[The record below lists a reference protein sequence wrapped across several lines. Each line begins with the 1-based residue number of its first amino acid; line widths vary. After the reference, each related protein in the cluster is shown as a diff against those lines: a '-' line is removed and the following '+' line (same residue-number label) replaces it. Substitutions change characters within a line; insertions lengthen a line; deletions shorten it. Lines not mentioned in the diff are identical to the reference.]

1 MKFPTDHDLQAQM
14 QRWRLHLQQTPLAV
28 IEWDMEGRV
37 RSWNPAAEGMFG
49 YSAEEA
55 LGQPIIELIIP
66 PEADLRSR
74 VHGIADGLTQDRK
87 ASRVEHENRR
97 KDGSIILCRWFNTP
111 LTDEAGSPLG
121 VASMALDVTEIHEA
135 TEALRRSELRFRAV
149 ADHTH
154 AWEFWIGGEGQLVWM
169 SPSCEQTTGYPVE
182 AFQKDPGLIFRIC
195 HPEDRPRVVDHFREA
210 AAGPC
215 HAPMEFRIQH
225 RDGHQ
230 VWIHHLCEPV
240 RDNEGRPAG
249 RRATNQDI
257 TSRKQYELELQ
268 ESEQRFRTIFEKAID
283 GIIIFSLEGRLLDL
297 NEAFARMHG
306 WTREEMLGRDI
317 RDLNTADTNA
327 LVPGRLRRLM
337 TGETLKVELN
347 QIHREGYVFHT
358 EATACLIS
366 YGGQPAI
373 LSFHRDITERKRA
386 EAAAARAAMEWNAA
400 MDASSDV
407 VYLLDLDRRILRAN
421 RAFFRAT
428 GTTPESAIGCP
439 ITRILHPRGELAP
452 CPVCRAQEERRD
464 FRMVM
469 EADHPDN
476 PVHLPLEI
484 FLKVVKDEAD
494 HPVSLLM
501 TLRDLTPARKDM
513 EERAA
518 LERQLQ
524 QAQKM
529 ESLGTLAGG
538 IAHDMNNV
546 LGAILGLASAHVER
560 LPPEHPDHRA
570 FETIA
575 KAATRGGD
583 MVRSLLSFARR
594 EQVETKELDLNAI
607 LREEARLLER
617 TTLSRV
623 RLVLDLAP
631 DLHPVRGD
639 GNALAHA
646 VMNLC
651 VNAVDA
657 MPDQGTLTLATRNA
671 EDGWVEACVQ
681 DTGSGMTREVLE
693 RAMEPFFTT
702 KGTGKG
708 TGLGLA
714 MVYSTMKAHQGR
726 VEILSAPGQGTTVHL
741 RLPACATH
749 DPEPSPLPESLPPG
763 PLRPLNVLVV
773 DDDDLI
779 REATETLLRS
789 AGHIPSSV
797 ASGEEALARLESGLR
812 PDVVVLDLNMPGLGG
827 SGTLPRIRLL
837 APEVPILL
845 ATGRADQAALDLVER
860 HGCAGLLPKP
870 FTLQEL
876 RRRLELIQAPVP

>member
-1 MKFPTDHDLQAQM
+1 MNFQTERDLQTQM

-28 IEWDMEGRV
+28 IEWDLEGLV
-37 RSWNPAAEGMFG
+37 RSWNPAAERMFG

-66 PEADLRSR
+66 PEAGLRKR
-74 VHGIADGLTQDRK
+74 IHGIADGLTQERK

-111 LTDEAGSPLG
+111 LTDEAGNPLG

-135 TEALRRSELRFRAV
+135 TEALRRSELRFRTV

-154 AWEFWIGGEGQLVWM
+154 AWEFWIGGDGQLVWM
-169 SPSCEQTTGYPVE
+169 SPSCEQTTGYTVE
-182 AFQKDPGLIFRIC
+182 AFRNDPGLIFKIC

-215 HAPMEFRIQH
+215 QAPIEFRIQH
-225 RDGHQ
+225 RDGRCIW
-230 VWIHHLCEPV
+230 VHHICELV
-240 RDNEGRPAG
+240 RDNEGRSAG

-257 TSRKQYELELQ
+257 TARKQYEMELQ
-268 ESEQRFRTIFEKAID
+268 ESEQRFRTIFERAID
-283 GIIIFSLEGRLLDL
+283 GILIFNLDGVLLDL
-297 NEAFARMHG
+297 NEAFAHLHG
-306 WTREEMLGRDI
+306 WTREEMRGRNI
-317 RDLNTADTNA
+317 RDLNTAETNA
-327 LVPGRLRRLM
+327 LVPERLRRLLA
-337 TGETLKVELN
+337 GDTLKVELN
-347 QIHREGYVFHT
+347 QLHRDGYVFNT

-386 EAAAARAAMEWNAA
+386 EAAAAKAAMEWNAA

-421 RAFFRAT
+421 RAFFRAS
-428 GTTPESAIGCP
+428 GTSPETTLGRHIVE
-439 ITRILHPRGELAP
+439 ILHPDGEARP
-452 CPVCRAQEERRD
+452 CPVCRAQEARRD

-484 FLKVVKDEAD
+484 FLKVVKDGEG

-513 EERAA
+513 EERAS

-560 LPPEHPDHRA
+560 LPPDHPDHRA

-583 MVRSLLSFARR
+583 MVRSLLSFARQK
-594 EQVETKELDLNAI
+594 QVETRELDLNTI
-607 LREEARLLER
+607 LQEEARLLER

-631 DLHPVRGD
+631 DLHTIRGD

-646 VMNLC
+646 IMNLC

-657 MPDQGTLTLATRNA
+657 MPDQGTLTLSTRNLGT
-671 EDGWVEACVQ
+671 EWIEARVQ
-681 DTGSGMTREVLE
+681 DTGLGMAPDVLQ

-702 KGTGKG
+702 KATGKG
-708 TGLGLA
+708 TGLGLS
-714 MVYSTMKAHQGR
+714 MVYSTVKAHQG
-726 VEILSAPGQGTTVHL
+726 ELELQSTPGRGTTVRL
-741 RLPACATH
+741 RLPAGPPSESG
-749 DPEPSPLPESLPPG
+749 DQPRSEPRPDRAHQPLT
-763 PLRPLNVLVV
+763 VLVV
-773 DDDDLI
+773 DDDELI
-779 REATETLLRS
+779 RIATESLLEA
-789 AGHIPSSV
+789 AGHRPV
-797 ASGEEALARLESGLR
+797 LTASGEEALWRLEAGLR
-812 PDVVVLDLNMPGLGG
+812 PDAVVLDLNMPGLGG
-827 SGTLPRIRLL
+827 AGTLPRLRELI
-837 APEVPILL
+837 PDTPVFL
-845 ATGRADQAALDLVER
+845 ATGRADQSALDLAAR
-860 HGCAGLLPKP
+860 HGCRGILPKP
-870 FTLQEL
+870 YTIQDL
-876 RRRLELIQAPVP
+876 REQLDALRG